1 MVEVKAIKSFHILP
15 SSLKVFATA
24 REINPSRYSIL
35 PCSSRSAASLTAMC
49 AAVSSDGGTRIAV
62 DSFSRK
68 PSSS

>member
-24 REINPSRYSIL
+24 REINSSRYSIL
-35 PCSSRSAASLTAMC
+35 PRSSRSAASLTAMC
-49 AAVSSDGGTRIAV
+49 AEVSSDGSTRIAE

-68 PSSS
+68 PSRS